1 MNQIRTRFYDL
12 FSNHDGDDDLES
24 ENDVRDDDDDQANAN
39 DVRDDGDAH
48 RDDDDD
54 DLASDVHLLEN
65 DVLLEDLGNGHH
77 RGNETS
83 LSYAFAFVLF

>member
-1 MNQIRTRFYDL
+1 MNQIRIRFYDL

-24 ENDVRDDDDDQANAN
+24 ENDVRGDGDQANAN
-39 DVRDDGDAH
+39 VHDDGDAH
-48 RDDDDD
+48 HDDHDD

-77 RGNETS
+77 RDNETS
-83 LSYAFAFVLF
+83 LSYSFAFVLV